1 MPALAIAILLV
12 AIGFTEFCRWCAAS
26 EATDDPDGM

>member
-1 MPALAIAILLV
+1 MAAIVILII
-12 AIGFTEFCRWCAAS
+12 AAGFTEFCRWCAAS